1 MSQMALT
8 DRFFAMLTE
17 LENAGYKKND
27 IEQLDALFTAMIEEK
42 EDVTA
47 WGGLKEKPYEKG
59 IKMLFEGLA
68 VLGPYIGV
76 DTETERQFWI
86 VTKKVNQ
93 FQAAFEGKEL
103 TDSEGEDEEA
113 DFTVSYQGVDIP
125 VKELIGKEEAF
136 KMLEPL
142 KDTLKEQ
149 GREIHRLKKQLEVY
163 KPSSP
168 YPP

>member
-1 MSQMALT
+1 MSEMALT

-68 VLGPYIGV
+68 VLGPRVGV
-76 DTETERQFWI
+76 NPKMEALHVI
-86 VTKKVNQ
+86 MCHKVNEL
-93 FQAAFEGKEL
+93 QAAF
-103 TDSEGEDEEA
+103 DD
-113 DFTVSYQGVDIP
+113 D
-125 VKELIGKEEAF
+125 
-136 KMLEPL
+136 
-142 KDTLKEQ
+142 
-149 GREIHRLKKQLEVY
+149 
-163 KPSSP
+163 
-168 YPP
+168 